1 MKFRFLMPDIC
12 TCTRVPGRQKSP
24 GPTCDVGSSV
34 LVRVLFFNIGFN
46 LLLHLG
52 DKEVRLARQRGH
64 VLDDV

>member
-1 MKFRFLMPDIC
+1 MATVL
-12 TCTRVPGRQKSP
+12 TCN
-24 GPTCDVGSSV
+24 VGSSV